1 MSSMLPENLL
11 TRLRVEEFLFA
22 ECDLLDRW
30 QLDDWLKLYTD
41 DCRYEVGPTGKAD
54 SDELSSATSL
64 FLIADDRFRLEQRL
78 VRMSKTTCH
87 AEYPRSRTRHL
98 YSNVRVAGRE
108 GQVLD
113 VRANF
118 ATYRTNRGIT
128 NTYVGHL
135 LYTLV
140 EQSGEGPATEQFRVR
155 KKRVTL
161 DLDNLVPQGKV
172 TILL

>member
-1 MSSMLPENLL
+1 MTSPLPENLL

-30 QLDDWLKLYTD
+30 QLDEWLTLYTT

-64 FLIADDRFRLEQRL
+64 FLIADDRFRLEQRI
-78 VRMSKTTCH
+78 VRMNKTSCH

-98 YSNVRVAGRE
+98 YTNVRVVGRE
-108 GQVLD
+108 DGVLD

-128 NTYVGHL
+128 STYIGHL
-135 LYTLV
+135 NYKLR
-140 EQSGEGPATEQFRVR
+140 EQAVDGPAIGQFRVQT
-155 KKRVTL
+155 KRITL

>member
-1 MSSMLPENLL
+1 MTSTLPENLL

-41 DCRYEVGPTGKAD
+41 TCRYEVGPTGKAD
-54 SDELSSATSL
+54 SDQLSSATSL
-64 FLIADDRFRLEQRL
+64 FLIADDRFRLEQRI
-78 VRMSKTTCH
+78 VRMNKTTCH

-98 YSNVRVAGRE
+98 YSNVRVVGRDGE
-108 GQVLD
+108 KLD
-113 VRANF
+113 VRVNF

-135 LYTLV
+135 NYSLLEV
-140 EQSGEGPATEQFRVR
+140 AKDGPAVDQFRVQT
-155 KKRVTL
+155 KRITL

>member
-1 MSSMLPENLL
+1 MTSTLPDNLL

-30 QLDDWLKLYTD
+30 QLDEWLNLYTG

-54 SDELSSATSL
+54 SDELNSATSL
-64 FLIADDRFRLEQRL
+64 FLIADDRFRLEQRI
-78 VRMSKTTCH
+78 VRMNKTTCH

-98 YSNVRVAGRE
+98 YGNVRVAGRD
-108 GQVLD
+108 GPVLD

-128 NTYVGHL
+128 STYPGHL
-135 LYTLV
+135 HYKLV
-140 EQSGEGPATEQFRVR
+140 EQAGDGPAIDQFRVAL
-155 KKRVTL
+155 KRVTL

-172 TILL
+172 TIIL